1 MQVKNTDQAAGS
13 NIYCNQSLRPQFGVS
28 GSDLKSVLDAEVF
41 ASAPEEGP
49 QMQSLGCSQR
59 IGGLASIVLLLAAAI
74 VLQIGTA
81 APAAYVVLLSFG
93 LLWIV
98 ALADRPDAATVLDR
112 AIESLP
118 AGLCVFGP
126 DLQVVASNE
135 QFARMYDLTRADV
148 KPGTPLRQI
157 IEVRKAGLGVSEAGV
172 DLVGE
177 PGAAE
182 TSLSVHELG
191 DGRFISVSRHPMT
204 GGGLVEVH
212 RDITR
217 ERLSDIQ
224 ANETTQELIERQYAI
239 DQAVIVAMTDVKGV
253 ITYVND
259 NFCDISGY
267 SRQELIGQNHRLLK
281 SNVHPKKL
289 FRDMYRSLA
298 GGHVWRGELCNRAKS
313 GRLYWVDTVI
323 TPQLGPEGKPVAY
336 MAIRIDI
343 TARKEAEAQL
353 SFAATHDPLTG
364 LLNRCALF
372 DQARIGCGSDTQSSR
387 LSVHL
392 IDLDGFKRIND
403 TFGHDVGDNLLK
415 AVASRLR
422 SLGSDQD
429 LVARLGGDEFVMI
442 RRSGDDA
449 GESALHLGRQIVEAI
464 VEPFEIEGHQID
476 VGASVG
482 IALCPEHGS
491 NPAELLKKADLALY
505 EVKAAGRDGYR
516 LYQTAMLEAVNEE
529 KALEAELRR
538 AIAAREFELHYQPIL
553 DAKTRTLHTA
563 EALVRWR
570 HPVDGLIA
578 PDRFIALAERTG
590 LIQPLSEWII
600 QRACLDAVSW
610 PPGIQ
615 LAVNVSATQFKRGNL
630 YDVVLRALLR
640 SGLNPRRLQI
650 EVTETVLLEQQSGQL
665 QTFRRLKAMGVTLVL
680 DDFGTGFSSA
690 SYLTNFPFDKIK
702 IDKSFIQ
709 GLPRRECAAV
719 IASAVVLAKGLGM
732 SVTAEGIETET
743 QIEDVRSM
751 GIDFAQGYLFGR
763 PMPYD
768 RFVCSSVVQHEP
780 GCVPRTATGGAS

>member
-93 LLWIV
+93 LPWIV

-118 AGLCVFGP
+118 VGLCVFGP

-191 DGRFISVSRHPMT
+191 DGRFISVSRHPMA

-212 RDITR
+212 RDITS

-429 LVARLGGDEFVMI
+429 LVARLGGDEFVKI

>member
-1 MQVKNTDQAAGS
+1 
-13 NIYCNQSLRPQFGVS
+13 
-28 GSDLKSVLDAEVF
+28 
-41 ASAPEEGP
+41 
-49 QMQSLGCSQR
+49 MQSLGCSQR

-191 DGRFISVSRHPMT
+191 DGRFISVSRHPMA
-204 GGGLVEVH
+204 GGGLVVVH

-449 GESALHLGRQIVEAI
+449 GDSALHLGRQIVEAI

>member
-172 DLVGE
+172 DLVDE

-191 DGRFISVSRHPMT
+191 DGRFISVSRHPMA

-570 HPVDGLIA
+570 HPVDGLIP

-743 QIEDVRSM
+743 QFEDVRSM

-780 GCVPRTATGGAS
+780 GCLRRTATGGAS

>member
-1 MQVKNTDQAAGS
+1 
-13 NIYCNQSLRPQFGVS
+13 
-28 GSDLKSVLDAEVF
+28 
-41 ASAPEEGP
+41 
-49 QMQSLGCSQR
+49 MQSLGGSQR
-59 IGGLASIVLLLAAAI
+59 IGGLASIALLLAAGI

-81 APAAYVVLLSFG
+81 APAAYVVLLSSG

-98 ALADRPDAATVLDR
+98 ALADRPDPVTILNR
-112 AIESLP
+112 AIESVP

-126 DLQVVASNE
+126 DLQVIASNE
-135 QFARMYDLTRADV
+135 QFARMYGLTRVDV

-157 IEVRKAGLGVSEAGV
+157 IEIRKAGLGVFEAGV
-172 DLVGE
+172 DIIGE

-182 TSLSVHELG
+182 TSRSVHELG
-191 DGRFISVSRHPMT
+191 DGRFISVSRHPMA

-212 RDITR
+212 RDITS
-217 ERLSDIQ
+217 ERLAEIR
-224 ANETTQELIERQYAI
+224 ANETMQELIERQYAI

-267 SRQELIGQNHRLLK
+267 SRRELIGQNHRLLK
-281 SNVHPKKL
+281 SNVHPRKL

-298 GGHVWRGELCNRAKS
+298 AGHVWRGELCNRAKS

-323 TPQLGPEGKPVAY
+323 TPQLGPDGRPVAY
-336 MAIRIDI
+336 MAIRVDI
-343 TARKEAEAQL
+343 TARKQAEAQL
-353 SFAATHDPLTG
+353 SFAATHDSLTG

-372 DQARIGCGSDTQSSR
+372 DQARIGLGPDAHSNR

-403 TFGHDVGDNLLK
+403 TFGHDVGDKLLK

-422 SLGSDQD
+422 SLASEQD
-429 LVARLGGDEFVMI
+429 LVARLGGDEFAMV
-442 RRSGDDA
+442 RRGGDDA
-449 GESALHLGRQIVEAI
+449 GESALDLGRQIVEAI
-464 VEPFEIEGHQID
+464 VAPFEIEGHQLDIS
-476 VGASVG
+476 ASVG
-482 IALCPEHGS
+482 IVLCPEQGA
-491 NPAELLKKADLALY
+491 NPADLLKRADLALY
-505 EVKAAGRDGYR
+505 EVKAAGRDGCR
-516 LYQTAMLEAVNEE
+516 LYQPAMLEAVKEE

-538 AIAAREFELHYQPIL
+538 AISAREFELHYQPIL
-553 DAKTRTLHTA
+553 DVETRTVHTA

-630 YDVVLRALLR
+630 FDVVMRALLR

-650 EVTETVLLEQQSGQL
+650 EVTETVLLEQQSEQL

-719 IASAVVLAKGLGM
+719 IASAVVLAKGLGI
-732 SVTAEGIETET
+732 SVTAEGIEAET
-743 QIEDVRSM
+743 QFDEVRSM

-763 PMPYD
+763 PVPYE
-768 RFVCSSVVQHEP
+768 RFVCPSVVQDGL
-780 GCVPRTATGGAS
+780 GCIRRTAAGGRS

>member
-1 MQVKNTDQAAGS
+1 M
-13 NIYCNQSLRPQFGVS
+13 
-28 GSDLKSVLDAEVF
+28 
-41 ASAPEEGP
+41 
-49 QMQSLGCSQR
+49 
-59 IGGLASIVLLLAAAI
+59 
-74 VLQIGTA
+74 
-81 APAAYVVLLSFG
+81 
-93 LLWIV
+93 
-98 ALADRPDAATVLDR
+98 
-112 AIESLP
+112 
-118 AGLCVFGP
+118 
-126 DLQVVASNE
+126 
-135 QFARMYDLTRADV
+135 
-148 KPGTPLRQI
+148 
-157 IEVRKAGLGVSEAGV
+157 
-172 DLVGE
+172 
-177 PGAAE
+177 
-182 TSLSVHELG
+182 
-191 DGRFISVSRHPMT
+191 
-204 GGGLVEVH
+204 
-212 RDITR
+212 
-217 ERLSDIQ
+217 
-224 ANETTQELIERQYAI
+224 
-239 DQAVIVAMTDVKGV
+239 
-253 ITYVND
+253 
-259 NFCDISGY
+259 
-267 SRQELIGQNHRLLK
+267 
-281 SNVHPKKL
+281 
-289 FRDMYRSLA
+289 
-298 GGHVWRGELCNRAKS
+298 
-313 GRLYWVDTVI
+313 
-323 TPQLGPEGKPVAY
+323 
-336 MAIRIDI
+336 
-343 TARKEAEAQL
+343 
-353 SFAATHDPLTG
+353 TG

-429 LVARLGGDEFVMI
+429 LVARLGGDEFVKI

>member
-28 GSDLKSVLDAEVF
+28 GSDLKSVLDAGVF

-191 DGRFISVSRHPMT
+191 DGRFISVSRHPMA
-204 GGGLVEVH
+204 GGGLVVVH

-449 GESALHLGRQIVEAI
+449 GDSALHLGRQIVEAI

>member
-157 IEVRKAGLGVSEAGV
+157 IEIRKAGLGVSEAGV

-191 DGRFISVSRHPMT
+191 DGRFISVSRHPMA

-387 LSVHL
+387 SSVHL

-403 TFGHDVGDNLLK
+403 SFGHDVGDNLLK